1 MSVPVTIE
9 MTLSSMCIVAV
20 IIKISATNNIVAV
33 ARK

>member
-9 MTLSSMCIVAV
+9 MTQQHVYAV